1 MHITVRKEVAQKMRL
16 GYKSFE
22 PWGIPERRW
31 TDSYGDQKYDI
42 DLARLSK
49 LDLQLLKEMLEKH
62 PGVKG
67 TNVLIN
73 DISLFQSALA
83 TGAEQLR
90 ARTVRQFQTV
100 LQQYMVRAPRQHLYK
115 RLDENAVLCY
125 YVNKVDYHE
134 AIPSSSSNGPRP
146 AMVSMELLWYE
157 FGAEAKQ
164 NIFFEADECRGIPVS
179 DALIEKGFAIE
190 NAVLRAEYEHHL
202 QRYRDVH
209 PQIGKQYHA
218 TGYGKMHESDRYS
231 DRASVQLDKYG
242 DPSRVVVDVWDEGG
256 KAPGTKQAYPDR
268 HYWFNIRK
276 LEGYNSETDDDDGA
290 PMADWNTLTPPEV
303 EIPVHP
309 WIVVFHLQKHLR
321 LRAHVA
327 QLTEYVYDTA
337 IAEKLVLPKDQKEL
351 VKLLID
357 TKGGAFQDI
366 VAGKS
371 GGAIV
376 LLSGAPGTGKT
387 LTAEVYAESEQRALY
402 SVQCSQ
408 LGMNPE
414 TLEKSLMV
422 VFDRARRWNAVML
435 LDEADV
441 YVHERGTSMQQNAI
455 VGVFLR
461 VLEYQGTVLFLTTNR
476 PEDVDDAIA
485 SRCIARLAYEAP
497 GAVDAARIWR
507 VLVDVSGATMAD
519 ETIAKV
525 VELNPGMSGRDIKNI
540 LKLAGLMKGA
550 DTGITVEHVE
560 YVKQFKPTGAV
571 FHRNA

>member
-1 MHITVRKEVAQKMRL
+1 MHITIRKEVASKMHL

-22 PWGIPERRW
+22 PWGIPEHRW
-31 TDSYGDQKYDI
+31 KDSYGDQSYDI
-42 DLARLSK
+42 DLARLSSR
-49 LDLQLLKEMLEKH
+49 DLILLREMLEKH
-62 PGVKG
+62 PNVKG

-73 DISLFQSALA
+73 DINLFQKALA
-83 TGAEQLR
+83 TGAEELR
-90 ARTVRQFQTV
+90 ARTVRQFQTI
-100 LQQYMVRAPRQHLYK
+100 LQQYMVRAPRQHLYQ

-125 YVNKVDYHE
+125 YVNKVDYYPP
-134 AIPSSSSNGPRP
+134 IPAAQSGGPR
-146 AMVSMELLWYE
+146 AANVTMELIWYE
-157 FGAEAKQ
+157 FGAENRK
-164 NIFFEADECRGIPVS
+164 FVTFEADDCRGVPVS
-179 DALIEKGFAIE
+179 DALIEKGYAVE
-190 NAVLRAEYEHHL
+190 NSVLRAEYEHHL
-202 QRYRDVH
+202 NRFREVH
-209 PQIGKQYHA
+209 PQIGKQYLA
-218 TGYGKMHESDRYS
+218 TGFGKTHDNTDRWTP
-231 DRASVQLDKYG
+231 AAVTQLDKYG
-242 DPSRVVVDVWDEGG
+242 EPSRVVVDVWDEGG
-256 KAPGTKQAYPDR
+256 KDPKGKQASPDR
-268 HYWFNIRK
+268 HYWHNIRK
-276 LEGYNSETDDDDGA
+276 LEGYDSEKDTDDGT
-290 PMADWNTLTPPEV
+290 PLADWNTLNPPPV

-309 WIVVFHLQKHLR
+309 WIVVFHLQRHIR

-327 QLTEYVYDTA
+327 QLTEYVYDTN
-337 IAEKLVLPKDQKEL
+337 IAEKLVLPNDQKML

-441 YVHERGTSMQQNAI
+441 YVHERGNSMQQNAI

-461 VLEYQGTVLFLTTNR
+461 VLEYQGTILFLTTNR

-485 SRCIARLAYEAP
+485 SRCIARLAYETP
-497 GAVDAARIWR
+497 DAVDAARIWR
-507 VLVDVSGATMAD
+507 VLVDVSGATMTD

-540 LKLAGLMKGA
+540 LKLAGLMNGA

-571 FHRNA
+571 FHRA